1 MTLADGIE
9 EIYKEYGYYAE
20 KTISVTLSGV
30 DGAEQIK
37 AIMAK
42 FRNNAPTEWNATAI
56 TVVEDFKAQ
65 TATVADGTVTNL
77 TTPPS
82 DVLKYTLA
90 DGSWIAV
97 RPSGTEPKIKFYI
110 AVVGNQRRITS

>member
-97 RPSGTEPKIKFYI
+97 RPSGTEPKSSSTL
-110 AVVGNQRRITS
+110 QL

>member
-9 EIYKEYGYYAE
+9 EIYKEYGYFAE

-42 FRNNAPTEWNATAI
+42 FRDNGPKEFNATAPI
-56 TVVEDFKAQ
+56 TDFKAQ
-65 TATVADGTVTNL
+65 TSTAADGTVTAL
-77 TTPPS
+77 TTQAMP
-82 DVLKYTLA
+82 KYTLA
-90 DGSWIAV
+90 GRFMACSSPF
-97 RPSGTEPKIKFYI
+97 RYRT
-110 AVVGNQRRITS
+110 

>member
-9 EIYKEYGYYAE
+9 EIYEEYGYYAE

-37 AIMAK
+37 AIMSK
-42 FRNNAPTEWNATAI
+42 FRDNAPKEFNATAI
-56 TVVEDFKAQ
+56 TVTEDFKAQ
-65 TATVADGTVTNL
+65 TATDSDGNVTKL

-82 DVLKYTLA
+82 DVLKYT
-90 DGSWIAV
+90 
-97 RPSGTEPKIKFYI
+97 Y
-110 AVVGNQRRITS
+110 

>member
-1 MTLADGIE
+1 MATTQ
-9 EIYKEYGYYAE
+9 K
-20 KTISVTLSGV
+20 KQSVTLSGV

-110 AVVGNQRRITS
+110 AVVGKPTKNHKLRLLTSKQKSMHL